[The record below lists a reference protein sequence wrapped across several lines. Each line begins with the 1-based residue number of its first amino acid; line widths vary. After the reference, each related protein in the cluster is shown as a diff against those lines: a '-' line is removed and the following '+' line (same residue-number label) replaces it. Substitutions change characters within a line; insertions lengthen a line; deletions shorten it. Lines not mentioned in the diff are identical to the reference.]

1 MYSYNCRFQVNFQ
14 RADPK
19 FVANLPI
26 TFPSSKIGR
35 ELQNKVLGRPLD
47 QELSIE
53 LLRGNF
59 FQCHVFA
66 MKSVQNLKSYWR
78 SSQNYLVLALFSSL

>member
-35 ELQNKVLGRPLD
+35 ELQNRVLGRPLD
-47 QELSIE
+47 QELFNVIY
-53 LLRGNF
+53 
-59 FQCHVFA
+59 VFA
-66 MKSVQNLKSYWR
+66 MKSVQNLKYFWR
-78 SSQNYLVLALFSSL
+78 SSQNYFVSALFSSL